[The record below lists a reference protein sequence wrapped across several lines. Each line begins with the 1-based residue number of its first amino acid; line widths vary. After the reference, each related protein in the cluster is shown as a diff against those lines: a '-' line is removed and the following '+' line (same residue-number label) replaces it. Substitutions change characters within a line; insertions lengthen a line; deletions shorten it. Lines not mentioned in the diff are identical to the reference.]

1 MCVCVCIS
9 PVSQLFEIAFSTSLA
24 ETSSMCACVR
34 ARVCVYTDVFF
45 RVRARR
51 TFPETSHREERQIS
65 NCLVF
70 FPTTTFY
77 CLWELMVYTL
87 NPNPRHQLSVF
98 AQKSSSREFVPQK
111 HLISIII
118 ALNLKRVWKTT
129 RETFHHARMSSIAEQ
144 PPQASAQEGA
154 VDTTITTAADAAEK
168 NKNDDD
174 VEMKEANDNIITTA
188 PAAPPN
194 AAAAAD
200 EEEEDAGGEK
210 NEQEE
215 QEEEKEKEEEQ
226 EEEREK
232 YDPKEGPKILANVP
246 DLPRNAALHMTEQQK
261 YALRQQ
267 IASYA
272 HICQQLLQ
280 LTHEAALRDLQMS
293 ARGEYDRH
301 ATHASSA
308 YPREKQPKKEKPHK
322 DRKTPA
328 SIFSNT
334 GVYSVPGKVRWQP
347 TTAQFER
354 LEQLFAIDTTT
365 PQRENLKQV
374 TEELSALGPIQECNV
389 YNWFQNKKARLKKRE
404 QDAARERMEEEMRAK
419 ADQYNAQQQQMG
431 NLS

>member
-1 MCVCVCIS
+1 
-9 PVSQLFEIAFSTSLA
+9 
-24 ETSSMCACVR
+24 
-34 ARVCVYTDVFF
+34 
-45 RVRARR
+45 
-51 TFPETSHREERQIS
+51 
-65 NCLVF
+65 
-70 FPTTTFY
+70 
-77 CLWELMVYTL
+77 
-87 NPNPRHQLSVF
+87 
-98 AQKSSSREFVPQK
+98 
-111 HLISIII
+111 
-118 ALNLKRVWKTT
+118 
-129 RETFHHARMSSIAEQ
+129 MSSLAEQ
-144 PPQASAQEGA
+144 PPQAVAQEGA
-154 VDTTITTAADAAEK
+154 VDTTITTATDAAEK

-174 VEMKEANDNIITTA
+174 VEMKEANDIITTTT
-188 PAAPPN
+188 PAAPT
-194 AAAAAD
+194 AAAAEIDDGAAAD
-200 EEEEDAGGEK
+200 EEEEDAGGER
-210 NEQEE
+210 NEQ
-215 QEEEKEKEEEQ
+215 EQ

-301 ATHASSA
+301 ATHVSSA

-322 DRKTPA
+322 ERKAPA

-404 QDAARERMEEEMRAK
+404 QDAARERMEEEMKAK

>member
-1 MCVCVCIS
+1 
-9 PVSQLFEIAFSTSLA
+9 
-24 ETSSMCACVR
+24 
-34 ARVCVYTDVFF
+34 
-45 RVRARR
+45 
-51 TFPETSHREERQIS
+51 
-65 NCLVF
+65 
-70 FPTTTFY
+70 
-77 CLWELMVYTL
+77 
-87 NPNPRHQLSVF
+87 
-98 AQKSSSREFVPQK
+98 
-111 HLISIII
+111 
-118 ALNLKRVWKTT
+118 
-129 RETFHHARMSSIAEQ
+129 MSSLAEQ
-144 PPQASAQEGA
+144 PPQAVAQEGA
-154 VDTTITTAADAAEK
+154 VDTTITTATDAAEK

-174 VEMKEANDNIITTA
+174 VEMKEANDIITTTTPAA
-188 PAAPPN
+188 PAA
-194 AAAAAD
+194 AAAEIDDGAAAD

-210 NEQEE
+210 NEQEQEE
-215 QEEEKEKEEEQ
+215 QEEQEQ

-301 ATHASSA
+301 ATHVSSA

-322 DRKTPA
+322 ERKAPA

-365 PQRENLKQV
+365 PQRENSKQV

-389 YNWFQNKKARLKKRE
+389 FNWFQNKKTRLKKRE
-404 QDAARERMEEEMRAK
+404 EDAARERMEAAAIKRSRDSDDMENGTVVKPEIEKEEQDSEIDNDVRLLWEKMKVEKRK
-419 ADQYNAQQQQMG
+419 RPRT
-431 NLS
+431 

>member
-1 MCVCVCIS
+1 MLC
-9 PVSQLFEIAFSTSLA
+9 
-24 ETSSMCACVR
+24 
-34 ARVCVYTDVFF
+34 
-45 RVRARR
+45 
-51 TFPETSHREERQIS
+51 
-65 NCLVF
+65 
-70 FPTTTFY
+70 
-77 CLWELMVYTL
+77 YTL
-87 NPNPRHQLSVF
+87 IPSTTKSFSFHKNKIIE
-98 AQKSSSREFVPQK
+98 QKIPPQK
-111 HLISIII
+111 QLISIIF
-118 ALNLKRVWKTT
+118 AHNLKRVWKTT
-129 RETFHHARMSSIAEQ
+129 RETFHHAMSSLAEQ
-144 PPQASAQEGA
+144 PPQAAAQEGA

-168 NKNDDD
+168 NKEDDD
-174 VEMKEANDNIITTA
+174 VEMKEANDIITTTT
-188 PAAPPN
+188 PAAPSN
-194 AAAAAD
+194 AAAAEIDEGGAAAD
-200 EEEEDAGGEK
+200 EEEEDEGGEK
-210 NEQEE
+210 NEQEEQEE
-215 QEEEKEKEEEQ
+215 QEEEKEKEEEQEQ

-322 DRKTPA
+322 ERKTPA

>member
-1 MCVCVCIS
+1 
-9 PVSQLFEIAFSTSLA
+9 
-24 ETSSMCACVR
+24 
-34 ARVCVYTDVFF
+34 
-45 RVRARR
+45 
-51 TFPETSHREERQIS
+51 
-65 NCLVF
+65 
-70 FPTTTFY
+70 
-77 CLWELMVYTL
+77 
-87 NPNPRHQLSVF
+87 
-98 AQKSSSREFVPQK
+98 
-111 HLISIII
+111 
-118 ALNLKRVWKTT
+118 
-129 RETFHHARMSSIAEQ
+129 
-144 PPQASAQEGA
+144 
-154 VDTTITTAADAAEK
+154 
-168 NKNDDD
+168 
-174 VEMKEANDNIITTA
+174 MKEANDIITTTT
-188 PAAPPN
+188 PAAPSN
-194 AAAAAD
+194 AAAAEIDEGGAAAD

-215 QEEEKEKEEEQ
+215 QEEQEEEKEKEEEQEQ

-322 DRKTPA
+322 ERKTPA

>member
-1 MCVCVCIS
+1 MVLNES
-9 PVSQLFEIAFSTSLA
+9 ARAVSVSSFLSYDTNSNFSFSHKNHRA
-24 ETSSMCACVR
+24 ENSS
-34 ARVCVYTDVFF
+34 
-45 RVRARR
+45 
-51 TFPETSHREERQIS
+51 
-65 NCLVF
+65 
-70 FPTTTFY
+70 
-77 CLWELMVYTL
+77 
-87 NPNPRHQLSVF
+87 
-98 AQKSSSREFVPQK
+98 QK
-111 HLISIII
+111 HLNSIHHRPH
-118 ALNLKRVWKTT
+118 NLKRVWKT
-129 RETFHHARMSSIAEQ
+129 RETFHHAMSSLAEQ
-144 PPQASAQEGA
+144 PPQAAAQEGA

-174 VEMKEANDNIITTA
+174 VEMKEANDNIITTTA
-188 PAAPPN
+188 PAAPPS
-194 AAAAAD
+194 AAAAEIDDGAAAD

-215 QEEEKEKEEEQ
+215 QEEEKEKEQEE

-232 YDPKEGPKILANVP
+232 YDPKE
-246 DLPRNAALHMTEQQK
+246 
-261 YALRQQ
+261 
-267 IASYA
+267 
-272 HICQQLLQ
+272 
-280 LTHEAALRDLQMS
+280 
-293 ARGEYDRH
+293 
-301 ATHASSA
+301 
-308 YPREKQPKKEKPHK
+308 EKPHK
-322 DRKTPA
+322 ERKTPA

>member
-1 MCVCVCIS
+1 M
-9 PVSQLFEIAFSTSLA
+9 FSL
-24 ETSSMCACVR
+24 EC
-34 ARVCVYTDVFF
+34 ARVGLFPK
-45 RVRARR
+45 RR
-51 TFPETSHREERQIS
+51 TEKRDFSIT
-65 NCLVF
+65 V
-70 FPTTTFY
+70 FPTTFSSLSGRDGLY
-77 CLWELMVYTL
+77 
-87 NPNPRHQLSVF
+87 PNPRTQTLISVF
-98 AQKSSSREFVPQK
+98 PHKNHRAENSSQK
-111 HLISIII
+111 HLISIHHRPH
-118 ALNLKRVWKTT
+118 NLKRVWKT
-129 RETFHHARMSSIAEQ
+129 RETFHHAMSSLAEQ
-144 PPQASAQEGA
+144 PPQAAAQEGA

-174 VEMKEANDNIITTA
+174 VEMKEANDNVIITTTA
-188 PAAPPN
+188 PAAPPS
-194 AAAAAD
+194 AAAAEIDDGAAAD

-215 QEEEKEKEEEQ
+215 QEEKEQEE

-322 DRKTPA
+322 ERKTPA

>member
-1 MCVCVCIS
+1 
-9 PVSQLFEIAFSTSLA
+9 
-24 ETSSMCACVR
+24 
-34 ARVCVYTDVFF
+34 
-45 RVRARR
+45 
-51 TFPETSHREERQIS
+51 
-65 NCLVF
+65 
-70 FPTTTFY
+70 
-77 CLWELMVYTL
+77 
-87 NPNPRHQLSVF
+87 
-98 AQKSSSREFVPQK
+98 
-111 HLISIII
+111 
-118 ALNLKRVWKTT
+118 
-129 RETFHHARMSSIAEQ
+129 MSSLAEQ
-144 PPQASAQEGA
+144 PPQAVAQEGA
-154 VDTTITTAADAAEK
+154 VDTTITTATDAAEK

-174 VEMKEANDNIITTA
+174 VEMKEANDIITTTTPAA
-188 PAAPPN
+188 PAA
-194 AAAAAD
+194 AAAEIDDGAAAD

-210 NEQEE
+210 NEQ
-215 QEEEKEKEEEQ
+215 EQ

-301 ATHASSA
+301 ATHVSSA

-322 DRKTPA
+322 ERKAPA

-365 PQRENLKQV
+365 PQRENSKQV

-404 QDAARERMEEEMRAK
+404 QDAARERMEEEMKAK

>member
-1 MCVCVCIS
+1 
-9 PVSQLFEIAFSTSLA
+9 
-24 ETSSMCACVR
+24 
-34 ARVCVYTDVFF
+34 
-45 RVRARR
+45 
-51 TFPETSHREERQIS
+51 
-65 NCLVF
+65 
-70 FPTTTFY
+70 
-77 CLWELMVYTL
+77 
-87 NPNPRHQLSVF
+87 
-98 AQKSSSREFVPQK
+98 
-111 HLISIII
+111 
-118 ALNLKRVWKTT
+118 
-129 RETFHHARMSSIAEQ
+129 MSSLAEQ
-144 PPQASAQEGA
+144 PPQAVAQEGA
-154 VDTTITTAADAAEK
+154 VDTTITTATDAAEK

-174 VEMKEANDNIITTA
+174 VEMKEANDIITTTTPAA
-188 PAAPPN
+188 PAA
-194 AAAAAD
+194 AAAEIDDGAAAD

-210 NEQEE
+210 NEQ
-215 QEEEKEKEEEQ
+215 EQ

-301 ATHASSA
+301 ATHVSSA

-322 DRKTPA
+322 ERKAPA

-404 QDAARERMEEEMRAK
+404 QDAARERMEEEMKAK